1 MIPIP
6 SLLCFEECSPQN
18 NDDVVKEE
26 NTDTDKDDQDSM
38 KEIQYRRRRRRQ
50 QQHSPSNNS
59 RPSQPLVPLR
69 LRQVIDIEPQRRRR
83 YDYDQF
89 SNPRTRFW
97 ELQQHEERQQQSQHN
112 NNNNNKN
119 QGKLVVSIHRKSQL
133 CIFLFTLIPFIL
145 VDEWSLLPAGTIF
158 YITALS
164 IAWENWMNELEQ
176 DQLFIQQ
183 LKYQRQKRNKLHHE
197 IENAKFEYH
206 ILKNKPN
213 IDIKVI
219 INNENKNNNNKND
232 KNSNNN
238 NFDPKW
244 TIYADERRQ

>member
-26 NTDTDKDDQDSM
+26 NTADTDKDDQDSM

-50 QQHSPSNNS
+50 QQYSPSTTN
-59 RPSQPLVPLR
+59 RLSQTLVSLR
-69 LRQVIDIEPQRRRR
+69 LRRIIEIEPQRRRR

-112 NNNNNKN
+112 NNDKN

-183 LKYQRQKRNKLHHE
+183 LKYQRNKRNKLHYE

>member
-6 SLLCFEECSPQN
+6 SLLLLEECYPQN
-18 NDDVVKEE
+18 NDDVVVKEE
-26 NTDTDKDDQDSM
+26 NTADTDKDDQDSM
-38 KEIQYRRRRRRQ
+38 KEIQCRRRRRRRRQ
-50 QQHSPSNNS
+50 QQQSPSTTN
-59 RPSQPLVPLR
+59 RLSQPSVPLR
-69 LRQVIDIEPQRRRR
+69 LRRIIEIEPQRRRL

-112 NNNNNKN
+112 NNNKS

-158 YITALS
+158 YIAALS

-183 LKYQRQKRNKLHHE
+183 LKYQRQKRNKFYHE

-219 INNENKNNNNKND
+219 INERGNND
-232 KNSNNN
+232 KNEKNSKNN

-244 TIYADERRQ
+244 TIYADERRH

>member
-26 NTDTDKDDQDSM
+26 NTDTDRDDQDSM
-38 KEIQYRRRRRRQ
+38 KEIQYRRRRRQ
-50 QQHSPSNNS
+50 QQHSPSTTN
-59 RPSQPLVPLR
+59 RLSQPSVPLR
-69 LRQVIDIEPQRRRR
+69 LRRIIEIEPQRRQR

-112 NNNNNKN
+112 NNNNN

-206 ILKNKPN
+206 ILKNEPYV
-213 IDIKVI
+213 DIKVI
-219 INNENKNNNNKND
+219 INERGNNDKND
-232 KNSNNN
+232 KNSKNN

-244 TIYADERRQ
+244 TIYADERRH